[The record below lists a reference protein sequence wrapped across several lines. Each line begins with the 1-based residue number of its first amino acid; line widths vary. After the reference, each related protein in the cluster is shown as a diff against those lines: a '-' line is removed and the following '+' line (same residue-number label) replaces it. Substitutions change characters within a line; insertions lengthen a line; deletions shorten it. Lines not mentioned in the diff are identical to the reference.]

1 MLTYSSLYPQDTETR
16 QSISLDGMW
25 KFKIDWESQGR
36 QSGWQEGLSG
46 YDRIPVPASFQ
57 DFYTEK
63 EIREFVGDVWYE
75 TEVFVSDRWQGEA
88 LFLRFGAATHKADIY
103 VNGQYTGS
111 HEGGFL
117 PFSVDISKTVLFNQK
132 NRITA
137 VVNNELSVTNIP
149 CGATV
154 TLKNGRKKAA
164 PYFDFYNYSGIH
176 RSVQI
181 IVCPEEYVFDYSTVY
196 ELNGTDASVR
206 YSVVTTGNNAVEL
219 ELFDEEGKLAAK
231 ASGKEGVLNVKNARL
246 WQVRDAYL
254 YTLRIQIRDGAR
266 LIDQYEDQIG
276 IRTVAIRDTKILING
291 TPVYLKGFGKHE
303 DSDVSGRGF
312 NRCMMKRDF
321 ELMKWIGANSFR
333 TSHYP
338 YDEEVYRMADR
349 EGFLIIDEVAA
360 VGLFKSTKNF
370 VDASNGKM
378 SAFFEADT
386 IPQLLKRH
394 LRDIEELI
402 ARDKNHAS
410 VIAWSL
416 LNEPETTSEESVPY
430 FQALFEK
437 ARELDPQKR
446 PRTFAEIKNSGPYIC
461 KCHQFS
467 DFICLNRYY
476 GWYIKGGYEI
486 SDAFEDFR
494 EEMRQWKEVEPNK
507 PFVFTEYGADTSAL
521 EHKLPSVMWSQEYQE
536 EILELTNEVFDSLD
550 FVVGEQVWN
559 FADFQTT
566 EGIMRV
572 NGNKKGIF
580 TRQRQPK
587 TAAFLLKKRWESLPS
602 DYKKDR

>member
-16 QSISLDGMW
+16 QFISLDGMW

-36 QSGWQEGLSG
+36 QSGWQEGLYG
-46 YDRIPVPASFQ
+46 YDMIPVPASFQ

-103 VNGQYTGS
+103 VNGQYAGS

-149 CGATV
+149 CGATI

-164 PYFDFYNYSGIH
+164 PYFDFYNYSGLH

-196 ELNGTDASVR
+196 ELDGTDANVR
-206 YSVVTTGNNAVEL
+206 YSVVTTGNNLVEL
-219 ELFDEEGKLAAK
+219 ELFDEEGNLAAK

-338 YDEEVYRMADR
+338 YDEEIYRMADR

-386 IPQLLKRH
+386 IPRLLTRH
-394 LRDIEELI
+394 LEDIEELI

-430 FQALFEK
+430 FKALFEK
-437 ARELDPQKR
+437 ARELDPQRR

-587 TAAFLLKKRWESLPS
+587 AAAFLLKKRWESLPL

>member
-16 QSISLDGMW
+16 HSISLDGMW

-36 QSGWQEGLSG
+36 QSGWQEGLSN
-46 YDRIPVPASFQ
+46 YDMIPVPASFQ

-88 LFLRFGAATHKADIY
+88 LFLRFGAATHKAEIY
-103 VNGQYTGS
+103 VNGQYAGS

-117 PFSVDISKTVLFNQK
+117 PFSIDISRIVLFNQK
-132 NRITA
+132 NRIIA

-149 CGATV
+149 CGATIK
-154 TLKNGRKKAA
+154 LKNGKKKAA
-164 PYFDFYNYSGIH
+164 PYFDFYNYSGLH

-181 IVCPEEYVFDYSTVY
+181 IVCPKEYVFDYSTEY
-196 ELNGTDASVR
+196 KLDGADANVR
-206 YSVVTTGNNAVEL
+206 YSVVTTGNNPVEL
-219 ELFDEEGKLAAK
+219 ELFDEERNLVAK
-231 ASGKEGVLNVKNARL
+231 AFGKEGVLNVKNARL

-276 IRTVAIRDTKILING
+276 IRTVEIRDTKILING

-338 YDEEVYRMADR
+338 YDEEIYRMADR

-386 IPQLLKRH
+386 VPQLLTRH

-402 ARDKNHAS
+402 TRDKNHAS

-430 FQALFEK
+430 FKALFEK
-437 ARELDPQKR
+437 AQELDPQRR

-536 EILELTNEVFDSLD
+536 EILKLTNEVFDSLD
-550 FVVGEQVWN
+550 FVAGEQVWN

-587 TAAFLLKKRWESLPS
+587 AAAFLLKKRWESLPL
-602 DYKKDR
+602 DYKKDI